1 MGKNILVT
9 GGLGF
14 IGSHTV
20 VALHEAGFNPVI
32 VDNLSNS
39 RRGILDH
46 IEHITGERPKFY
58 EEDVI
63 NTVALEDIIEEEE
76 IDAVIHFAAFKSVSE
91 SLEHPLVYYDNNVG
105 GLLSLLN
112 AMKFADCKHL
122 VFSSSC
128 TVYGEPDIIP
138 VDEQSPVKQAKTAYG
153 STKQV
158 AEIMLRDNTWL
169 NTIALRYFNPVG
181 GHESGMLG
189 ELPLGVPKNLMPYL
203 TQTAA
208 GIRDQLTV
216 FGDDYDTRD
225 GSCIRDF
232 IHVMDLAEAHVKAVE
247 RLLDGDRDTTQ
258 NIYTPDTENFEAI
271 NVGTG
276 NGYTVLEIIKKFEE
290 VNGIRVNYKI
300 GPRRDGDIVRIWAD
314 TTKSYWRLGWQAKR
328 GLVDMVRDSWAWQ
341 RNLPGK
347 DLFNPDGRTNGDV

>member
-1 MGKNILVT
+1 MSKNVLVT

-20 VALHEAGFNPVI
+20 VALYEAGFNPVI

-39 RRGILDH
+39 KIGILDH
-46 IEHITGERPKFY
+46 IQHISKQSPKFY
-58 EEDVI
+58 EEDVLHNLDMEYI
-63 NTVALEDIIEEEE
+63 LKKESIS
-76 IDAVIHFAAFKSVSE
+76 AVIHFAAYKSVSE
-91 SLEHPLVYYDNNVG
+91 SLNDPLSYYENNVSG
-105 GLLSLLN
+105 LINLLS
-112 AMKFADCKHL
+112 AMKKTGCNKI

-138 VDEQSPVKQAKTAYG
+138 VDEQSPVKQATTAYG

-158 AEIMLRDNTWL
+158 CEIILRDNTWL
-169 NTIALRYFNPVG
+169 DSIALRYFNPVG

-189 ELPLGVPKNLMPYL
+189 ELPLGTPNNLVPYL

-208 GIRDQLTV
+208 GIRKQLTV

-232 IHVMDLAEAHVKAVE
+232 IHVMDLAEAHVKAIE
-247 RLLDGDRDTTQ
+247 RLFDVDRDRDKEME
-258 NIYTPDTENFEAI
+258 TPDANNFEVF

-276 NGYTVLEIIKKFEE
+276 NGYTVLELIDKFEE
-290 VNGIRVNYKI
+290 INGVKVNYKI

-314 TTKSYWRLGWQAKR
+314 TTKSYNVLGWQAKR
-328 GLVDMVRDSWAWQ
+328 GLDEMVRDSWAWQ
-341 RNLPGK
+341 QNLPGVNI
-347 DLFNPDGRTNGDV
+347 L

>member
-1 MGKNILVT
+1 MSKNILVT

-39 RRGILDH
+39 KLGILDH
-46 IEHITGERPKFY
+46 IEHIIGKKPKFY
-58 EEDVI
+58 EVDVLH
-63 NTVALEDIIEEEE
+63 NVDMEIILGDEQ
-76 IDAVIHFAAFKSVSE
+76 IDGVIHFAAYKSVSE
-91 SLEHPLVYYDNNVG
+91 SLEDPFSYYENNVG
-105 GLLSLLN
+105 GLMSLMS
-112 AMKFADCKHL
+112 AMKYKDCRKL

-138 VDEQSPVKQAKTAYG
+138 VDEQSPVKQATTAYG

-158 AEIMLRDNTWL
+158 CEIMLRDNTWL
-169 NTIALRYFNPVG
+169 DSIALRYFNPVG

-189 ELPLGVPKNLMPYL
+189 ELPLGIPNNLVPYL

-208 GIRDQLTV
+208 GIRDQLIV

-247 RLLDGDRDTTQ
+247 RLFDEDRDRDKEKQ
-258 NIYTPDTENFEAI
+258 APDTKNFEVF

-276 NGYTVLEIIKKFEE
+276 VGYTVLELINKFEE
-290 VNGIRVNYKI
+290 VNGVLVNYKI

-314 TTKSYWRLGWQAKR
+314 TTKSHWGLGWQAKR
-328 GLVDMVRDSWAWQ
+328 DLVDMMKDAWSWQ
-341 RNLPGK
+341 QNLPGT
-347 DLFNPDGRTNGDV
+347 DIFE

>member
-1 MGKNILVT
+1 MSKNVLVT

-20 VALHEAGFNPVI
+20 VALYEAGFNPVI

-39 RRGILDH
+39 KIGILDH
-46 IEHITGERPKFY
+46 IQHISKQSPKFY
-58 EEDVI
+58 EEDVLHNLDMEYI
-63 NTVALEDIIEEEE
+63 LKKESIS
-76 IDAVIHFAAFKSVSE
+76 AVIHFAAYKSVSE
-91 SLEHPLVYYDNNVG
+91 SLNDPLSYYENNVSG
-105 GLLSLLN
+105 LINLLS
-112 AMKFADCKHL
+112 AMKKTGCNKI

-138 VDEQSPVKQAKTAYG
+138 VDEQSPVKQATTAYG

-158 AEIMLRDNTWL
+158 CEIILRDNTWL
-169 NTIALRYFNPVG
+169 DSIALRYFNPVG

-189 ELPLGVPKNLMPYL
+189 ELPLGTPNNLVPYL

-208 GIRDQLTV
+208 GIRKQLTV

-232 IHVMDLAEAHVKAVE
+232 IHVMDLAEAHVKAIE
-247 RLLDGDRDTTQ
+247 RLFDEDRDRDKEMK
-258 NIYTPDTENFEAI
+258 TPDANNFEVF

-276 NGYTVLEIIKKFEE
+276 NGYTVLELIDKFEE
-290 VNGIRVNYKI
+290 INGVKVNYKI

-314 TTKSYWRLGWQAKR
+314 TTKSYNVLGWQAKR
-328 GLVDMVRDSWAWQ
+328 GLDEMVRDSWAWQ
-341 RNLPGK
+341 QNLPGVNI
-347 DLFNPDGRTNGDV
+347 L

>member
-1 MGKNILVT
+1 MSKNVLVT

-20 VALHEAGFNPVI
+20 VALYEAGFNPVI

-39 RRGILDH
+39 KIGILDH
-46 IEHITGERPKFY
+46 IQHISKQSPKFY
-58 EEDVI
+58 EEDVLHNLDMEYI
-63 NTVALEDIIEEEE
+63 LKKESIS
-76 IDAVIHFAAFKSVSE
+76 AVIHFAAYKSVSE
-91 SLEHPLVYYDNNVG
+91 SLNDPLSYYENNVSG
-105 GLLSLLN
+105 LINLLS
-112 AMKFADCKHL
+112 AMKKTGCNKI

-138 VDEQSPVKQAKTAYG
+138 VDEQSPVKQATTAYG

-158 AEIMLRDNTWL
+158 CEIILRDNTWL
-169 NTIALRYFNPVG
+169 DSIALRYFNPVG

-189 ELPLGVPKNLMPYL
+189 ELPLGTPNNLVPYL

-208 GIRDQLTV
+208 GIRKQLTV

-232 IHVMDLAEAHVKAVE
+232 IHVMDLAEAHVKAIE
-247 RLLDGDRDTTQ
+247 RLFDEDRDRDKEMK
-258 NIYTPDTENFEAI
+258 TPDANNFEVF

-276 NGYTVLEIIKKFEE
+276 NGYTVLELIDKFEE
-290 VNGIRVNYKI
+290 INGVKVNYKI

-314 TTKSYWRLGWQAKR
+314 TTKSYDVLGWQAKR
-328 GLVDMVRDSWAWQ
+328 GLDEMVRDSWAWQ
-341 RNLPGK
+341 QNLPGVNI
-347 DLFNPDGRTNGDV
+347 L

>member
-20 VALHEAGFNPVI
+20 VALYEAGFNPVI
-32 VDNLSNS
+32 IDNLSNS
-39 RRGILDH
+39 KRGILDH
-46 IEHITGERPKFY
+46 IEHISGKKPKFY

-63 NTVALEDIIEEEE
+63 NSVALEDIMEDER
-76 IDAVIHFAAFKSVSE
+76 IDAVIHFAAYKSVSE
-91 SLEHPLVYYDNNVG
+91 SLEDPLMYYENTVG

-112 AMKFADCKHL
+112 AMKFVGCGHL

-158 AEIMLRDNTWL
+158 AEIMLRDNNWM

-189 ELPLGVPKNLMPYL
+189 ELPLGVPNNLMPYL

-208 GIRDQLTV
+208 GIRDQLVV
-216 FGDDYDTRD
+216 FGDDYETRD
-225 GSCIRDF
+225 GTCIRDF

-247 RLLDGDRDTTQ
+247 RLLDVDRDKARETSA
-258 NIYTPDTENFEAI
+258 PDTENFEVI

-276 NGYTVLEIIKKFEE
+276 KGYTVLEIIKKFEE

-314 TTKSYWRLGWQAKR
+314 TTKSYWKLGWQPKR
-328 GLVDMVRDSWAWQ
+328 DLSAMVRDSWAWQ
-341 RNLPGK
+341 QNLPGV
-347 DLFNPDGRTNGDV
+347 DLFNYLGDIEG

>member
-1 MGKNILVT
+1 MSKNVLVT

-20 VALHEAGFNPVI
+20 VALYEAGFNPVI

-39 RRGILDH
+39 KIGILDH
-46 IEHITGERPKFY
+46 IQHISKQSPKFY
-58 EEDVI
+58 EEDVLHNLDMEYI
-63 NTVALEDIIEEEE
+63 LKKESIS
-76 IDAVIHFAAFKSVSE
+76 AVIHFAAYKSVSE
-91 SLEHPLVYYDNNVG
+91 SLNDPLSYYENNVSG
-105 GLLSLLN
+105 LINLLSAIKKTGCN
-112 AMKFADCKHL
+112 KI

-138 VDEQSPVKQAKTAYG
+138 VDEQSPVKQATTAYG

-158 AEIMLRDNTWL
+158 CEIILRDNTWL
-169 NTIALRYFNPVG
+169 DSIALRYFNPVG

-189 ELPLGVPKNLMPYL
+189 ELPLGKPNNLVPYL

-208 GIRDQLTV
+208 GIRKQLTV

-232 IHVMDLAEAHVKAVE
+232 IHVMDLAEAHVKAIE
-247 RLLDGDRDTTQ
+247 RLFDEDRDRDKEME
-258 NIYTPDTENFEAI
+258 TPDANNFEVF

-276 NGYTVLEIIKKFEE
+276 NGYTVLELINKFEE
-290 VNGIRVNYKI
+290 INGVKVNYKI

-314 TTKSYWRLGWQAKR
+314 TTKSYNVLGWQAKR
-328 GLVDMVRDSWAWQ
+328 GLNEMVRDSWAWQ
-341 RNLPGK
+341 QNLPGVNI
-347 DLFNPDGRTNGDV
+347 L

>member
-14 IGSHTV
+14 IGSHTIIS
-20 VALHEAGFNPVI
+20 LYESGYNPII
-32 VDNLSNS
+32 VDNLCNS
-39 RRGILDH
+39 KRGILDH
-46 IEHITGERPKFY
+46 IEHISGKKPKFY
-58 EEDVI
+58 EEDVL
-63 NTVALEDIIEEEE
+63 NTEVLEEILEDNE
-76 IDAVIHFAAFKSVSE
+76 IDGVIHFAAYKSVSE
-91 SLEHPLVYYDNNVG
+91 SLENPLSYYENNVG
-105 GLLSLLN
+105 GLLSLMS
-112 AMKFADCKHL
+112 AMKFIECDKL

-128 TVYGEPDIIP
+128 TVYGEPDTIP

-189 ELPLGVPKNLMPYL
+189 ELPLGVPNNLMPYL

-208 GIRDQLTV
+208 GIREQLTV

-232 IHVMDLAEAHVKAVE
+232 IHVMDLADAHVKALD
-247 RLLDGDRDTTQ
+247 RLLDGEKDKSKNTGV
-258 NIYTPDTENFEAI
+258 PDTENFEVI

-314 TTKSYWRLGWQAKR
+314 TTKCYWKLGWQAKR
-328 GLVDMVRDSWAWQ
+328 GLEEMVRDSWMWQ
-341 RNLPGK
+341 QNLPGV
-347 DLFNPDGRTNGDV
+347 DLFNYLGDSRK